1 MKKIRVA
8 AIGNENA
15 SNNAKLA
22 AAEAT
27 EAANEFARLAIAG
40 VELARLLIALPIAI
54 PQMNSANNAA
64 TPTTPV
70 SMANPRYW
78 LSRMR

>member
-1 MKKIRVA
+1 MKKIKVA

-22 AAEAT
+22 AADAT
-27 EAANEFARLAIAG
+27 EAANELARLAIVG
-40 VELARLLIALPIAI
+40 VELTRFLIALPMAI
-54 PQMNSANNAA
+54 PQKKSVNNAA

-78 LSRMR
+78 LSKIR